1 VPRGDITLSN
11 KTFLCPLVVILGLVI
26 SGCASF
32 GRLREPAAFPE
43 QPTEA
48 DQVSDIGLPPDMY
61 LDPMAAAEQHC
72 EEGLLAYERGERD
85 AALQHFQRS
94 LALLLDS
101 EPDPEKLYALRELYR
116 KEPVLEP
123 VTPTETDLEPVL
135 EPEVPVPQQI
145 TPAKDQPMHKDNT
158 NSFNVVMNEYVR
170 REIDAY
176 CGPLRA
182 LFAEGLAR
190 AGTYLPL
197 IREIIAHEG
206 LPPELAYLPL
216 VESNF
221 KTKARSRAGAGGL
234 WQFMPTTGMRYGLEI
249 DWYVDERNDFEKS
262 TYAAVR
268 HLSNLYNLFES
279 WELALAAYNAGET
292 TVWRSMLAGYDN
304 DFWRMISTRPASR
317 FLREETKRY
326 VPKFMAA
333 VTIAKNP
340 EKYGFHPIVENPLQ
354 FEKKV
359 IEGSVDLEEIAKA
372 CGVDL
377 QTIKQLNP
385 ELKLAYTPYRDG
397 GYELK
402 IPVGTGDKLEVALA
416 NMPVT
421 KGVESFRHRVRRG
434 ETLSRIA
441 DRYGTS
447 VREIKLAN
455 NLRSDLIRAGT
466 YLMIPAGVKG
476 GGRTIPP
483 DAVKTEEK
491 LLYTVKRGDTLW
503 GISRAF
509 GVGLDDLRRWNAGHL
524 RGGDGRRLKP
534 GDKIVVR
541 VQASSGTKLASAQ
554 TTGEMKHIVRRGDN
568 LWDLS
573 RKYRV
578 SVNAIKK
585 RNNLRTS
592 RIDPGDE
599 LIIPS
604 R

>member
-1 VPRGDITLSN
+1 MLSS
-11 KTFLCPLVVILGLVI
+11 KTFLCLLVGTAGLLI

-32 GRLREPAAFPE
+32 GGFRKTGTYPERPAE
-43 QPTEA
+43 TEE
-48 DQVSDIGLPPDMY
+48 VPDIALPPELY
-61 LDPMAAAEQHC
+61 LDPLVAAEQHC
-72 EEGLLAYERGERD
+72 EEGLLAYERGERE

-94 LALLLDS
+94 LALLLDTEP
-101 EPDPEKLYALRELYR
+101 EPDMLYTLRGLYR
-116 KEPVLEP
+116 KISAPEP
-123 VTPTETDLEPVL
+123 VTPTEIELEPVFEL
-135 EPEVPVPQQI
+135 QA
-145 TPAKDQPMHKDNT
+145 PAPKRIVAAEQPPTKEDNT
-158 NSFNVVMNEYVR
+158 NSFQIAMNEYVQ

-176 CGPLRA
+176 CGPLST

-190 AGTYLPL
+190 SGIYLPL
-197 IREIIAHEG
+197 IREIVAHEG

-216 VESNF
+216 IESNF

-234 WQFMPTTGMRYGLEI
+234 WQFMPTTGKRYGLDI
-249 DWYVDERNDFEKS
+249 DGYVDERNDIEKS

-268 HLSNLYNLFES
+268 HLSNLYNLFGS

-304 DFWRMISTRPASR
+304 NFWKMISTRPANR

-333 VTIAKNP
+333 VAIAQEP
-340 EKYGFHPIVENPLQ
+340 ERYGFPPIVENPLQ
-354 FEKKV
+354 FEKKL
-359 IEGSVDLEEIAKA
+359 IEGSVDLEEVAKG

-377 QTIKQLNP
+377 QTIKDLNP
-385 ELKLAYTPYRDG
+385 ELKLGYTPFRDG

-402 IPVGTGDKLEVALA
+402 IPAGTSEKLELALA
-416 NMPVT
+416 SMPVT
-421 KGVESFRHRVRRG
+421 KGVESFRHVVKRG
-434 ETLSRIA
+434 ETLSGIA
-441 DRYGTS
+441 DRYGAS
-447 VREIKLAN
+447 VRDIKLAN
-455 NLRSDLIRAGT
+455 NLRGDLIRTGA
-466 YLMIPAGVKG
+466 YLMIPTGVKEG
-476 GGRTIPP
+476 QTAIPP
-483 DAVKTEEK
+483 NAVKTEEK
-491 LLYTVKRGDTLW
+491 LLYTVKQGDTLW

-509 GVGLDDLRRWNAGHL
+509 GVSLDDLRRWNAGRL
-524 RGGDGRRLKP
+524 RGPDGRQLKP

-541 VQASSGTKLASAQ
+541 VQPSPAPKLASSH
-554 TTGEMKHIVRRGDN
+554 TGEIKHIVKRGDN

-578 SVNAIKK
+578 TVNAIKE

-599 LIIPS
+599 LIIPG

>member
-1 VPRGDITLSN
+1 
-11 KTFLCPLVVILGLVI
+11 VVVLGLLI

-32 GRLREPAAFPE
+32 GGLRESAVFPE

-48 DQVSDIGLPPDMY
+48 DEVPDIDLPSDLY

-101 EPDPEKLYALRELYR
+101 EPDPEMLYALRDLYR

-123 VTPTETDLEPVL
+123 GTPSETDLEPVF
-135 EPEVPVPQQI
+135 EPEPSAVKRVAPME
-145 TPAKDQPMHKDNT
+145 DQPVHEDNT
-158 NSFNVVMNEYVR
+158 NSFHVVMNEYVQ

-176 CGPLRA
+176 CGSHRA
-182 LFAEGLAR
+182 LFAEGLTR
-190 AGTYLPL
+190 CGIYLPL
-197 IREIIAHEG
+197 IREIVAHEG

-221 KTKARSRAGAGGL
+221 KTNARSRAGAGGL

-249 DWYVDERNDFEKS
+249 DWYVDERNDIEKS

-268 HLSNLYNLFES
+268 HLSNLYNLFGS

-304 DFWRMISTRPASR
+304 DFWTMISTRPASR
-317 FLREETKRY
+317 FLRDETKRY
-326 VPKFMAA
+326 VPRFMAA
-333 VTIAKNP
+333 ASIAQEP
-340 EKYGFHPIVENPLQ
+340 EKYGFRPIVENPLQ

-377 QTIKQLNP
+377 QTIKELNP

-402 IPVGTGDKLEVALA
+402 IPVGTGEKLEVALA

-434 ETLSRIA
+434 ETLSLIA

-447 VREIKLAN
+447 VRDIKLVN
-455 NLRSDLIRAGT
+455 NLRSDLIRAGA

-476 GGRTIPP
+476 SQRAIPP

-491 LLYTVKRGDTLW
+491 LLYTVKGGDTLW

-509 GVGLDDLRRWNAGHL
+509 GVSLDDLRRWNAGRL

-534 GDKIVVR
+534 GDRIIVR
-541 VQASSGTKLASAQ
+541 VQASSGTRLASAQ
-554 TTGEMKHIVRRGDN
+554 TGEMKHIVRRGDN

-578 SVNAIKK
+578 SVNAIKE
-585 RNNLRTS
+585 RNSLRTS